1 MATVVALAAAC
12 TTPPAV
18 PTPAAPAS
26 APSPPGQSA
35 DERAE
40 FQQEILSDLDKVGVF
55 LQKTDRGVDLTGFS
69 LGWFSMVLLTELSSC
84 DQELYD
90 RLHADGMNVELYL
103 RNTFKADPIG
113 QIAIM
118 NDMAARTGSPI
129 QRAARDVL
137 LMLTKIP
144 NTSDSPETQ
153 AAARQNLAAAL
164 RQLQATLTR
173 VAEDAASGN

>member
-137 LMLTKIP
+137 LMLTKSP
-144 NTSDSPETQ
+144 NTADSPETQ